1 MKGYAKLLNMKIIIM
16 SATLPNLEALTDDKE
31 DAVNLIPQKESY
43 FKHPVFAERVIPDYS
58 LLKQK
63 MTLEILCEHVQKQVL
78 RKKKILIEFISKKS
92 AEKFY
97 GMLTDTKID
106 CETLFMSGDSSIWE
120 RQKIIEKL
128 SKLEI

>member
-1 MKGYAKLLNMKIIIM
+1 
-16 SATLPNLEALTDDKE
+16 
-31 DAVNLIPQKESY
+31 
-43 FKHPVFAERVIPDYS
+43 
-58 LLKQK
+58 

-97 GMLTDTKID
+97 GMLTDTEID

-120 RQKIIEKL
+120 RQKIQTCRNPGKRESAL
-128 SKLEI
+128 H

>member
-1 MKGYAKLLNMKIIIM
+1 
-16 SATLPNLEALTDDKE
+16 
-31 DAVNLIPQKESY
+31 
-43 FKHPVFAERVIPDYS
+43 
-58 LLKQK
+58 

-128 SKLEI
+128 SKLKSVILVATQVIEAGVDIDMDIGYKDCSKLDSEEQFMGRIKSFL